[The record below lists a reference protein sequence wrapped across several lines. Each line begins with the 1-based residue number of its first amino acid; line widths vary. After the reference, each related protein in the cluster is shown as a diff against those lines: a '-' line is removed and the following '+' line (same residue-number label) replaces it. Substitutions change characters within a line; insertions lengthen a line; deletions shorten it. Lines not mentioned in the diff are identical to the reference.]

1 MSTCVNGHPIRG
13 PRDRLPSGHCR
24 ECDRHYQA
32 NYRRKRRSAMALLRR
47 IEESGVA
54 ISELNDDSAFTLGLN
69 WALGSDEVRQGIEQ
83 SHPELVAKLRRSAS

>member
-1 MSTCVNGHPIRG
+1 
-13 PRDRLPSGHCR
+13 
-24 ECDRHYQA
+24 
-32 NYRRKRRSAMALLRR
+32 MALLRR